1 MMTKSNSKVLLT
13 KDGIV
18 MTLQGHLVTSHWRRL
33 AALWDDTKSCGLSVV
48 QLGEKCSATMWTLVA
63 L

>member
-18 MTLQGHLVTSHWRRL
+18 MTLQGHLMTSL
-33 AALWDDTKSCGLSVV
+33 LEALERSSGMTLSCVN
-48 QLGEKCSATMWTLVA
+48 LVFI
-63 L
+63 